1 MRFAVRRVP
10 LSHVHGGIAD
20 RRPARASSAKPLA
33 YSGLPTD
40 PARTTQ
46 VVWRLL
52 SCAAGATLAM
62 LRMGIGLALLAL
74 LFVTY
79 WLHPTTAWIVVGATF
94 TLAVANRVRQ
104 HDAEAEGAL
113 QRVEE

>member
-1 MRFAVRRVP
+1 MVR
-10 LSHVHGGIAD
+10 I
-20 RRPARASSAKPLA
+20 
-33 YSGLPTD
+33 
-40 PARTTQ
+40 
-46 VVWRLL
+46 
-52 SCAAGATLAM
+52 
-62 LRMGIGLALLAL
+62 GIGLSLITLLV
-74 LFVTY
+74 VTY

>member
-1 MRFAVRRVP
+1 VCAGGSAV
-10 LSHVHGGIAD
+10 
-20 RRPARASSAKPLA
+20 
-33 YSGLPTD
+33 
-40 PARTTQ
+40 
-46 VVWRLL
+46 
-52 SCAAGATLAM
+52 
-62 LRMGIGLALLAL
+62 LRIGIGFSLLTL

-79 WLHPTTAWIVVGATF
+79 WFHPTTAWVVVGTTF